1 MKRLIGVALLSPS
14 LLFGQAAE
22 PSYTDIRVING
33 RKVDL
38 APVHQWYANPEGRE
52 RPLKHWAK
60 LTILEIKPS
69 TGGAYSQCLVETE
82 SGRQQILFKTLPAAT
97 AETVNK
103 IQSLQTRIGSLQQEI
118 AAEEPLVQQ
127 DEALYEGTVV
137 RSSRLEVGPGLA
149 TRRYEYERPS
159 RRAVGARFDRLALTE
174 KKDLAAKLQEELTSL
189 RQTTNANTIL
199 AMDTKRKYGGLPIWN
214 MGIEGR

>member
-1 MKRLIGVALLSPS
+1 MKRFIGVALLSPS
-14 LLFGQAAE
+14 LLFGQHAE

-69 TGGAYSQCLVETE
+69 FGGTYLQCFVETE
-82 SGRQQILFKTLPAAT
+82 SGKQQILFKMLPTAT
-97 AETVNK
+97 TQTVDR
-103 IQSLQTRIGSLQQEI
+103 IQALQTQVATLQGEI
-118 AAEEPLVQQ
+118 AVEEPVVERN
-127 DEALYEGTVV
+127 EALYEGSVV
-137 RSSRLEVGPGLA
+137 RSSQVEYGPFT

-159 RRAVGARFDRLALTE
+159 RRSVNARLDRVALTE
-174 KKDLAAKLQEELTSL
+174 KKELAAKLQEELTSL

-199 AMDTKRKYGGLPIWN
+199 AMDTKKKYGGLPIWD
-214 MGIEGR
+214 MGVEGR